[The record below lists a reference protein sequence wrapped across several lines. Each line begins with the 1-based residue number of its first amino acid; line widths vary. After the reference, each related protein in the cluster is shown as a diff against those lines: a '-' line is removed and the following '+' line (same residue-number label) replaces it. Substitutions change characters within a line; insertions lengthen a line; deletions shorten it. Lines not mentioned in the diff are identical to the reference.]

1 MSSSIPDHRLVGVLS
16 YLTLIL
22 FLITNSQASA
32 LLPDSGDSVTMPEV
46 IELRHEGND
55 DTAIEY
61 RASTRSMPI
70 ILEER
75 STSASSSGNTSFPTA
90 FDTIGNNFTAT
101 SCPKFFE
108 YFLADETYKSCFAI
122 SILLQNSNTFFK
134 DLASAV
140 TLDQV
145 LDTSC
150 SVNTTACATF
160 MNNLAANLTSTDNCG
175 ADYKLGNP
183 TVTQAYDGMVSY
195 EPIAKAAC
203 LEDPSTHEYC
213 FTEAATNS
221 TNISSYALYLL
232 PLGNS
237 LPGGSRPQ
245 CNQCTQATMAVFK
258 DSALI
263 KGNPLVQTYIPAAQT
278 INVGCGPGFVN
289 ATVNVGSQTSTSS
302 SKSSAGCPNA
312 TPPPPWAFAGFLVA
326 NVMLLASM

>member
-1 MSSSIPDHRLVGVLS
+1 MSPSITTHRLVGVLS

-22 FLITNSQASA
+22 FLITNSHGSPLPEESEDVQTSEASSEA
-32 LLPDSGDSVTMPEV
+32 RPPLLT
-46 IELRHEGND
+46 
-55 DTAIEY
+55 
-61 RASTRSMPI
+61 
-70 ILEER
+70 ER
-75 STSASSSGNTSFPTA
+75 STSSSSNISFPTA

-101 SCPKFFE
+101 SCPEFFD
-108 YFLADETYKSCFAI
+108 YFLANETYKSCHAI

-145 LDTSC
+145 LETSC
-150 SVNTTACATF
+150 SANTTACATF
-160 MNNLAANLTSTDNCG
+160 MTNLAANLTSNDNCG

-221 TNISSYALYLL
+221 TNISGYALYLL

-237 LPGGSRPQ
+237 LPGGSRPE

-258 DSALI
+258 DSAVV

-278 INVGCGPGFVN
+278 INIGCGPNFVN
-289 ATVNVGSQTSTSS
+289 ATVNVGTQNSGSPSKTSASS
-302 SKSSAGCPNA
+302 LTV
-312 TPPPPWAFAGFLVA
+312 TPPPMTFIGL
-326 NVMLLASM
+326 LLATVMVFASV

>member
-1 MSSSIPDHRLVGVLS
+1 MSE
-16 YLTLIL
+16 
-22 FLITNSQASA
+22 ASEW
-32 LLPDSGDSVTMPEV
+32 PHEGNEDTT
-46 IELRHEGND
+46 IELR
-55 DTAIEY
+55 
-61 RASTRSMPI
+61 ASTGVNPI
-70 ILEER
+70 ILTER
-75 STSASSSGNTSFPTA
+75 STSSSSNTSFPTA

-108 YFLADETYKSCFAI
+108 YFLADETYKSCYAV

-150 SVNTTACATF
+150 SANTTTCATF
-160 MNNLAANLTSTDNCG
+160 MTNLAANLTSTDNCG

-195 EPIAKAAC
+195 EPIGKAAC

-221 TNISSYALYLL
+221 TNISGYSLYLL
-232 PLGNS
+232 PLGIS
-237 LPGGSRPQ
+237 LPGGSRPE

-258 DSALI
+258 DSAVV

-278 INVGCGPGFVN
+278 INIGCGPNFVN
-289 ATVNVGSQTSTSS
+289 ATVNVGTQDSGSSS
-302 SKSSAGCPNA
+302 SKTSASSLTA
-312 TPPPPWAFAGFLVA
+312 TPPPLTFVGV
-326 NVMLLASM
+326 LLATVIMLASI

>member
-1 MSSSIPDHRLVGVLS
+1 MSPSISTHRLVGVLT

-22 FLITNSQASA
+22 FLITNCYGSPLPHEPEDAVNISEASE
-32 LLPDSGDSVTMPEV
+32 LP
-46 IELRHEGND
+46 HEGNE
-55 DTAIEY
+55 DTTTEL
-61 RASTRSMPI
+61 RASTEASPI
-70 ILEER
+70 LLTER
-75 STSASSSGNTSFPTA
+75 ATSSSSNTSFPTA

-101 SCPKFFE
+101 SCPKFFD
-108 YFLADETYKSCFAI
+108 YFLADETYKSCYAV
-122 SILLQNSNTFFK
+122 SVLLQNSNTFFK

-150 SVNTTACATF
+150 SANTTACATF
-160 MNNLAANLTSTDNCG
+160 MTKLAANLTSNDNCG

-221 TNISSYALYLL
+221 TNISGYALYLL

-237 LPGGSRPQ
+237 LPGGSRPA

-258 DSALI
+258 DSAVV

-278 INVGCGPGFVN
+278 INIGCGPNFVN
-289 ATVNVGSQTSTSS
+289 ATVNVGTQDSGSSS
-302 SKSSAGCPNA
+302 SKTSAGGLTA
-312 TPPPPWAFAGFLVA
+312 TPPPWTLVGFLLA
-326 NVMLLASM
+326 TVMLFASS

>member
-1 MSSSIPDHRLVGVLS
+1 MSPSISTHRLAGVLS

-22 FLITNSQASA
+22 FLITNSYGSPLPEESPDVQISEASSEA
-32 LLPDSGDSVTMPEV
+32 RTISLT
-46 IELRHEGND
+46 
-55 DTAIEY
+55 
-61 RASTRSMPI
+61 
-70 ILEER
+70 ER
-75 STSASSSGNTSFPTA
+75 STLSSSNISFPTA

-101 SCPKFFE
+101 SCPKFFD
-108 YFLADETYKSCFAI
+108 YFLANETYKSCHAI

-145 LDTSC
+145 LDISC
-150 SVNTTACATF
+150 SANMTACGTF
-160 MNNLAANLTSTDNCG
+160 MTNLAANLTSNDNCG

-195 EPIAKAAC
+195 ESIAKAAC

-221 TNISSYALYLL
+221 TNISGYALYLL
-232 PLGNS
+232 PLGNA
-237 LPGGSRPQ
+237 LPGGSRPE

-258 DSALI
+258 DSAVV

-278 INVGCGPGFVN
+278 INIGCGPNFVN
-289 ATVNVGSQTSTSS
+289 ATVNVGTQDSGSS
-302 SKSSAGCPNA
+302 SKASASSLTA
-312 TPPPPWAFAGFLVA
+312 TPPPPLTFVGLLIATVLVFA
-326 NVMLLASM
+326 SI